1 VQELPSGFNRN
12 LTLYFMPESRITE
25 HVQTRETELMQD
37 LIPLLRRKAKLEA
50 YEQR

>member
-1 VQELPSGFNRN
+1 
-12 LTLYFMPESRITE
+12 MPESRIAE
-25 HVQTRETELMQD
+25 HVQTKEPELMQD